1 MCVRARAC
9 VCVCERER
17 EGGEGGR
24 EGGMERWKMDIA
36 GHADMS
42 GREKGVAVAAGAL
55 FVKGRW
61 VKCVCH
67 TSSPVY
73 L

>member
-1 MCVRARAC
+1 
-9 VCVCERER
+9 
-17 EGGEGGR
+17 
-24 EGGMERWKMDIA
+24 MERWKMDIA